1 LNLTKPHRLVDKKA
15 IQAARKEF
23 SEVSGLPAYGQ
34 PHHIYPVSVGGPD
47 HRYNLIQLDI
57 FEHYGKV
64 ASGELTQDE
73 LLSKVAEREGIDM
86 EEMRTAILRMM
97 GRNV

>member
-1 LNLTKPHRLVDKKA
+1 MIVLKPKRLVDKKA
-15 IQAARKEF
+15 VAACRKEY
-23 SEVSGLPAYGQ
+23 SEISELPAYGE

-73 LLSKVAEREGIDM
+73 LLRKVAEREGIDM